1 MKYVIFFNIEDGLP
15 NVVNQVSNP
24 EVLKYYDGQ
33 ISGNSFIRILDTE
46 EDPRSIL
53 ETWHIN
59 KRTYNIGKHLPQ
71 ASNAEIWNPDTM
83 SWILDLDTYKL
94 NMAAVA
100 SDKTRAK
107 IYLQYPVEY
116 QLNAVYDLT
125 QAQIDEMRN
134 YINSVR
140 AIYNSA
146 KSSADLKETKEE
158 VDSVY
163 GQFYT
168 DLDNFTIIGQ

>member
-1 MKYVIFFNIEDGLP
+1 
-15 NVVNQVSNP
+15 
-24 EVLKYYDGQ
+24 
-33 ISGNSFIRILDTE
+33 
-46 EDPRSIL
+46 
-53 ETWHIN
+53 
-59 KRTYNIGKHLPQ
+59 
-71 ASNAEIWNPDTM
+71 
-83 SWILDLDTYKL
+83 
-94 NMAAVA
+94 MAAVA